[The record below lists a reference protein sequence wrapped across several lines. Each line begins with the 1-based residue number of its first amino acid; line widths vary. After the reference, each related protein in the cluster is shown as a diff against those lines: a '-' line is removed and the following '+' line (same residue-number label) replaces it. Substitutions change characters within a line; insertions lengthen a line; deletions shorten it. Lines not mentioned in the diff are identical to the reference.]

1 MAEAKK
7 PKQPEA
13 TAKAEVRNPFKTA
26 VQNLAFH
33 NFQEVP
39 KFVGLYKDTVV
50 LGDESDSDK
59 LFNANIFVD
68 YATGEEVY
76 VQDSYSI
83 SKSIKLAKADLREEI
98 VNTVF
103 EIEFL
108 GKTTVKGKP
117 FNQFKVGYCL
127 EDQYEEYLKSVGLL

>member
-1 MAEAKK
+1 
-7 PKQPEA
+7 
-13 TAKAEVRNPFKTA
+13 
-26 VQNLAFH
+26 
-33 NFQEVP
+33 
-39 KFVGLYKDTVV
+39 V
-50 LGDESDSDK
+50 LGDESDSEK

-68 YATGEEVY
+68 YETGEEVY

-83 SKSIKLAKADLREEI
+83 KKSVELAKKDLGVEI
-98 VNTVF
+98 NNTVF

-127 EDQYEEYLKSVGLL
+127 ESDYELYLKSIGS